1 MTRSVVLRRRAGN
14 GNDSREQRRELLVIN
29 GAAHDLERR
38 RGRNHSVGHARA
50 ARSPGVTHSGMFP
63 CFFGGSEAR
72 LVRSARSARTTW
84 ARVSEGA
91 MTASTYPRSAA
102 S

>member
-38 RGRNHSVGHARA
+38 RGRYHSVGHA
-50 ARSPGVTHSGMFP
+50 
-63 CFFGGSEAR
+63 
-72 LVRSARSARTTW
+72 
-84 ARVSEGA
+84 
-91 MTASTYPRSAA
+91 
-102 S
+102 